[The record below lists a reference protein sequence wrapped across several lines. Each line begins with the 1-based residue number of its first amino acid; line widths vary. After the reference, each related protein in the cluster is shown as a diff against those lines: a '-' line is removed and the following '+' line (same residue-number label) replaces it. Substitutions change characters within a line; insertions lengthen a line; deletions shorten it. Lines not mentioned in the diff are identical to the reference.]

1 MSITRTIPDIRT
13 LQLAESMRSSLE
25 ELHGTNYPL
34 WVPALSAH
42 PEADQFALHIR
53 TSAHHSIDLQV
64 KQEYPSSQFSV
75 TYLGHEE
82 H

>member
-25 ELHGTNYPL
+25 WVHGSNYPF
-34 WVPALSAH
+34 WTPALANQT
-42 PEADQFALHIR
+42 EENQFGLNIR
-53 TSAHHSIDLQV
+53 TGAEKNIDLKV
-64 KQEYPSSQFSV
+64 KQDYPGKQFSV

-82 H
+82 R